1 MTTHHLTST
10 RDTVRDVFS
19 RDHPP
24 VLTVDPGDRVIVETL
39 DASGY
44 LRPQAWPGEAAP
56 RLLPAARG
64 HCLIGPVHVRGA
76 HPGQVLA
83 VQVEWLTC
91 GAWGWTAAAT
101 RQTPLTRQ
109 LGLPAGDPAWL
120 LWQIDPV
127 AGTARTAVGPAPR
140 QVTVNLAP
148 FLGVMGMA
156 PNLAGEHSTVPPR
169 TDSGG
174 NIDCRELVAGSTLY
188 LPVKAPGAGLYLG
201 DGHAAQ
207 GDGEVAG
214 TAVECPMTAAIVL
227 QLQDSAPV
235 IGVHAVTPD
244 ARLTF
249 GFDANLNVAAAAAL
263 AAMVDWIALL
273 TAAPRATAL
282 ALASPLVDLRVTQV
296 ANDTWG
302 VHARLPH
309 GAGGLP
315 EPPTGPSV
323 RPLG

>member
-1 MTTHHLTST
+1 MTTHHLASS
-10 RDTVRDVFS
+10 RHTVRDVFS

-24 VLTVDPGDRVIVETL
+24 VLTVDAGDRVIVETL

-44 LRPQAWPGEAAP
+44 LRPQAWPGEPAP

-64 HCLIGPVHVRGA
+64 HCLVGPVHVRGA
-76 HPGQVLA
+76 RPGQLLA
-83 VQVEWLTC
+83 VRVESLTC
-91 GAWGWTAAAT
+91 GSWGWTAAAT
-101 RQTPLTRQ
+101 RDTPLTRQ
-109 LGLPAGDPAWL
+109 LGLTGGDPAWL
-120 LWQIDPV
+120 LWRIDPA
-127 AGTARTAVGPAPR
+127 AGTARTTLEPAAR

-169 TDSGG
+169 ADGGG

-188 LPVKAPGAGLYLG
+188 LPVSAPGAGLYLG

-214 TAVECPMTAAIVL
+214 TAVECPMSTTVVL
-227 QLQDSAPV
+227 QLRDSAPV
-235 IGVHAVTPD
+235 SGVHAVTPA

-249 GFDANLNVAAAAAL
+249 GFAADLNVAAATAL

-273 TAAPRATAL
+273 TGAGRTTAL

-315 EPPTGPSV
+315 SPPAEPPLG
-323 RPLG
+323 PLG